1 MIFYFLI
8 RGAELDLARKNPDSR
23 RNEER
28 VDKPHKSQ
36 KEEGVDVAK
45 TSVEE
50 TRVIDQKSENLGQ
63 ENVGREMVDA
73 GVAQATRSG
82 FSVNVRGHSFFP

>member
-8 RGAELDLARKNPDSR
+8 RGVELDLAHKDADSR
-23 RNEER
+23 RNKER

-45 TSVEE
+45 PSVEE

-82 FSVNVRGHSFFP
+82 FSVNVRGHSYFP

>member
-8 RGAELDLARKNPDSR
+8 RGVELDLAHKDADSR
-23 RNEER
+23 RNKER

-45 TSVEE
+45 PSVEE
-50 TRVIDQKSENLGQ
+50 TENLGQ